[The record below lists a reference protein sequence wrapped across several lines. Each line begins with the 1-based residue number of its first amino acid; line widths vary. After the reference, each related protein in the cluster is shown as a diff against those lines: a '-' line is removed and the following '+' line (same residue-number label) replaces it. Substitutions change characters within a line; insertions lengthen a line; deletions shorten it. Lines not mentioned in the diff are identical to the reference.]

1 MNDDDPITGT
11 LTKLGGQR
19 YSGTSRYSN
28 VPE

>member
-1 MNDDDPITGT
+1 MDDDTITGT

-19 YSGTSRYSN
+19 YSGTFEYLD